1 MRLQLLRRDAGD
13 QPRGPRVMWQGQPGR
28 VGDIG
33 DWTVTDLCGQQAAV
47 QWETPI
53 KELPPDTLLG
63 QTGQDMDPAC

>member
-1 MRLQLLRRDAGD
+1 
-13 QPRGPRVMWQGQPGR
+13 MWQGQPGR